1 MRKLTT
7 NSILSLELPVSGDKD
22 TFHSLYGEGTFQVGD
37 LFPAFTGIKKG
48 QGVFLAPTISQ
59 ATLTPNNQYAKVV
72 ICRAGLFCSPALGTP
87 RQSSS
92 EAKSPSAICNDILH
106 SQSHETISHQVAE
119 KGKKLLAKL
128 ACECFPGQKD
138 S

>member
-7 NSILSLELPVSGDKD
+7 NSLLSLELPVSGDKD
-22 TFHSLYGEGTFQVGD
+22 NFHSLYGEGTFHVGD

-72 ICRAGLFCSPALGTP
+72 YVGLAY
-87 RQSSS
+87 
-92 EAKSPSAICNDILH
+92 SAPLH
-106 SQSHETISHQVAE
+106 SAHPDNPV
-119 KGKKLLAKL
+119 
-128 ACECFPGQKD
+128 QKP
-138 S
+138 SPH